1 MSAEIR
7 WSLTNPVSHPV
18 PASPRAVRRG
28 PCDAVAFPSV
38 KRAMLETCG
47 SAGEG
52 HEEGAP
58 SRMIE

>member
-38 KRAMLETCG
+38 KHTGVVTADWWR
-47 SAGEG
+47 
-52 HEEGAP
+52 
-58 SRMIE
+58 